1 MVTLESHGPII
12 FNPSRCS
19 PSDFKAADNKYIQ
32 LSNNELGETG
42 RPAVFCTF
50 GSVRDSHLVHG
61 VSLTDEWSNKSL
73 NLCPLILEW
82 DRMVAFFAAVFN
94 LTVVEIRPSRTEGLS
109 FSTRL
114 NSLNSSSSAP
124 STSYTST
131 YTLHTFSFCHTY
143 ILLLQILRRPL
154 RLSPLFVQARLLVR
168 SVKRFLRF
176 FFEPTLGGEFWQS
189 PTQVCCQIL
198 MFDILSTPA

>member
-73 NLCPLILEW
+73 NLCPLILEL

-109 FSTRL
+109 FSTGSIL
-114 NSLNSSSSAP
+114 SIAP
-124 STSYTST
+124 
-131 YTLHTFSFCHTY
+131 LLLPQHRIPVRIRY
-143 ILLLQILRRPL
+143 ILSAFVILIYRCCRYFDVL
-154 RLSPLFVQARLLVR
+154 CVFRHFSCRL
-168 SVKRFLRF
+168 
-176 FFEPTLGGEFWQS
+176 
-189 PTQVCCQIL
+189 VC
-198 MFDILSTPA
+198 